1 MTQQKFKFSLRHNP
15 IYAYRINLVRE
26 KQIGYGGQ
34 TNNSKSAA
42 EIARKTI
49 VEIGQSD
56 RENLVMIALNTKN
69 EINGI
74 NIISQGGLSSAPV
87 YPREVFKPAILMNAA
102 AVVISHNHPSGDI
115 NPSQEDKA
123 ITKTLVKGGNLLG
136 IIVHDHIIVNA
147 DNERYFSFRDNQL
160 M

>member
-1 MTQQKFKFSLRHNP
+1 MTQLKLKFSLKPNP
-15 IYAYRINLVRE
+15 IYVYRINLVRE

-34 TNNSKSAA
+34 TSNSKSAA

-56 RENLVMIALNTKN
+56 RENLIMIALNTKN

-74 NIISQGGLSSAPV
+74 NIISQGGLNSAPV
-87 YPREVFKPAILMNAA
+87 YLREVFKPAILMNAA

-115 NPSQEDKA
+115 NPSQEDKG
-123 ITKTLVKGGNLLG
+123 ITKILVKGGDLLG
-136 IIVHDHIIVNA
+136 IIVHDHIIVNI
-147 DNERYFSFRDNQL
+147 DDERYFSFRDNQL

>member
-1 MTQQKFKFSLRHNP
+1 MTQIEFKFSSRHDP

-34 TNNSKSAA
+34 TSNSKSAA
-42 EIARKTI
+42 EIAKKTI

-56 RENLVMIALNTKN
+56 RENLIMIALNIKN

-87 YPREVFKPAILMNAA
+87 YAREVFKPAILMNAA
-102 AVVISHNHPSGDI
+102 GIILSHNHPSGDI

-123 ITKTLVKGGNLLG
+123 ITKSLVEGGDLLG
-136 IIVHDHIIVNA
+136 IKVHDHIIVNT
-147 DNERYFSFRDNQL
+147 DNERYFSFSDNQL

>member
-1 MTQQKFKFSLRHNP
+1 MTQIEFNFLLRHDP

-34 TNNSKSAA
+34 TSNSKTAA

-115 NPSQEDKA
+115 NPSHEDKA
-123 ITKTLVKGGNLLG
+123 ITKILVKGGDLLG
-136 IIVHDHIIVNA
+136 IIVHDHIIVNI

>member
-1 MTQQKFKFSLRHNP
+1 MTQLKLKFSLKPNP
-15 IYAYRINLVRE
+15 IYVYRINLVRE

-34 TNNSKSAA
+34 TSNSKSAA

-56 RENLVMIALNTKN
+56 RENLIMIALNTKN

-74 NIISQGGLSSAPV
+74 NIISQGGLNSAPV
-87 YPREVFKPAILMNAA
+87 YLREVFKPAILMNAA

-115 NPSQEDKA
+115 NPSQEDKS
-123 ITKTLVKGGNLLG
+123 ITKILVKGGDLLG
-136 IIVHDHIIVNA
+136 IIVHDHIIVNI
-147 DNERYFSFRDNQL
+147 DDERYFSFRDNQL

>member
-1 MTQQKFKFSLRHNP
+1 MTQIEFKFSLRYDP

-26 KQIGYGGQ
+26 KQIGYSGQ
-34 TNNSKSAA
+34 TSNSKSAA

-49 VEIGQSD
+49 IEIGQSD
-56 RENLVMIALNTKN
+56 RENLIMIALNTKN

-123 ITKTLVKGGNLLG
+123 ITKILVKGGDLLG
-136 IIVHDHIIVNA
+136 IIVHDHIIVNI

>member
-1 MTQQKFKFSLRHNP
+1 MIQQKLKFSSRPNP
-15 IYAYRINLVRE
+15 IYAYRVNLVRE
-26 KQIGYGGQ
+26 KQIGYGGR
-34 TNNSKSAA
+34 TSNSKSAA

-87 YPREVFKPAILMNAA
+87 YLREVFKPAILMNAA

-123 ITKTLVKGGNLLG
+123 ITKILVKGGNLLG
-136 IIVHDHIIVNA
+136 IIVHDHIIVNI
-147 DNERYFSFRDNQL
+147 DNERYFSFCDNRL

>member
-1 MTQQKFKFSLRHNP
+1 MTQIEFEFSLRHNP

-34 TNNSKSAA
+34 TSNSKSAA

-56 RENLVMIALNTKN
+56 RENLIMIALNTKN

-74 NIISQGGLSSAPV
+74 NIISQGGLNSAPV

-123 ITKTLVKGGNLLG
+123 ITKTLVEGGDLLG
-136 IIVHDHIIVNA
+136 IKVHDHIIVNT